1 MRNSHSHNEV
11 PLEKDCMNNRLS
23 FSSVKLDLF
32 SKEGI
37 RLKHASGFVLESGNK
52 YYIITNW
59 HVLSGRQLSAHE
71 PPEPVVKPSIL
82 KTTIHL
88 YSGEG
93 ENSFPLFMGMR
104 KRITLPLYDDNDS
117 PSWIESHSTPQ
128 QTRVDIVALPI
139 QVDLTMDLVGVSSPR
154 SYVNASSWSKSS
166 NYWTKVSAV
175 SISAI
180 DTDVKYGPP
189 DTVHIIGYPVDWAPE
204 GPEKSTSAFWR
215 TSFIAS
221 EIYEAGRTRSDVF
234 FIDPCAPQGMTG
246 SPVVGLKNNRLK
258 LLGVYSDESTAEVG
272 ANAGYV
278 WGAWLLKEL
287 IPQRR
292 AG

>member
-1 MRNSHSHNEV
+1 
-11 PLEKDCMNNRLS
+11 MNNLLS
-23 FSSVKLDLF
+23 FSSIRLDIF
-32 SKEGI
+32 SREGI
-37 RLKHASGFVLESGNK
+37 RLKSASGFVVEANRR
-52 YYIITNW
+52 YYIITNL
-59 HVLSGRQLSAHE
+59 HVVLGRAVAEGGQQELAIQ
-71 PPEPVVKPSIL
+71 PFTL
-82 KTTIHL
+82 KTSIHIHAGQGEE
-88 YSGEG
+88 SG
-93 ENSFPLFMGMR
+93 LLAMGMR
-104 KRITLPLYDDNDS
+104 KRITLSLYDDKDS

-139 QVDLTMDLVGVSSPR
+139 QVDLTMDLLGVSSPR
-154 SYVNASSWSKSS
+154 SYVNASSWSKIS

-180 DTDVKYGPP
+180 DTDVEYDPP

-234 FIDPCAPQGMTG
+234 FVDPCAPQGMTG
-246 SPVVGLKNNRLK
+246 SPVVGLKNDRLK
-258 LLGVYSDESTAEVG
+258 LLGVYSDESTAEFG

-287 IPQRR
+287 IPQRS